1 MAETVL
7 LVEDED
13 SIRALLRTVLRR
25 HGYTVIEAARAAE
38 ALSVSDNYHGRID
51 LLMTD
56 LSMPQMNG
64 DELATRLSH
73 LRPDTR
79 ILFMS
84 GMTEHAVQG
93 DIAAHAAFIQ
103 KPFTPT
109 TIAQKVRDVLD
120 ARC

>member
-13 SIRALLRTVLRR
+13 AIRTLLRTVLRR
-25 HGYTVIEAARAAE
+25 RGYLVIEAARGAE
-38 ALSVSDNYHGRID
+38 ALNVSDHYAGHID

-56 LSMPQMNG
+56 ISMPQMNG
-64 DELATRLSH
+64 DELAMRLSQA
-73 LRPDTR
+73 RPGTR

-84 GMTEHAVQG
+84 GLTEQAVQG

-109 TIAQKVRDVLD
+109 TIAQNVRDVLD